1 MATQQRANQGAN
13 QDAPQPCAAV
23 RPHLPPH
30 WLALRLAAP
39 PLEPAL
45 GAGTTVTDPLTALAW
60 RALQLTPWVAQL
72 DGALVLETSASERLF
87 GGRSALLHKLL
98 LPVLAPLL
106 CAQGPT
112 ALVALGRLWG
122 VAHGAA
128 DGVAPALV
136 EAGAGKT
143 ARDAAH
149 KGARE
154 SAHKSALGGGFD
166 DWLGGE
172 PKDTPEAER
181 ASKPE
186 PADLDSLGLRMQGD
200 ALSADALPLAA
211 LAAARAHLPTLERLG
226 CRTWGQL
233 RALPRA
239 GVARRFG
246 AELLAALDQ
255 AYGLCPEVYPWLH
268 LPEVFDAPLELAAQV
283 DSAPALLFGARR
295 LLAQL
300 LEWLRARQRGV
311 QALELRW
318 ELDARRSNALHLD
331 AHHDASGYGRLEL
344 RTAHATQ
351 DLRHLERLLAEQLAR
366 VTLPAPVLY
375 LRLRT
380 LAAQPLSG
388 ESHSLLADE
397 VRSGDSLHHMLER
410 VAARLGPD
418 QVLCASTQADHRP
431 ERMQRWQPCAAPGAE
446 DAAAQRADK
455 KGTRGAA
462 PVASPIADLPSSPAP
477 GALYPSWLLAT
488 PQSLLV
494 QHAQPQFHG
503 PLVLLVGPQRLEAG
517 WLDGEAP
524 ALRDYYIARSQR
536 HGLLWIYC
544 DRLGDKQG
552 RPGKG
557 DLGAAQEAA
566 QEAPQ
571 QAKGQWHLHGFFA

>member
-1 MATQQRANQGAN
+1 MSTQQRANQGAN
-13 QDAPQPCAAV
+13 QDAPQPGAAI
-23 RPHLPPH
+23 RPHLPSH

-45 GAGTTVTDPLTALAW
+45 GAGTTVTDPLAALAW

-72 DGALVLETSASERLF
+72 DGTLVLETSASERLF

-106 CAQGPT
+106 CAQGAT

-128 DGVAPALV
+128 DGAPALV

-143 ARDAAH
+143 TREATS
-149 KGARE
+149 KGRRAGA
-154 SAHKSALGGGFD
+154 SGGAPSGKP
-166 DWLGGE
+166 G
-172 PKDTPEAER
+172 AER
-181 ASKPE
+181 ASKPG

-211 LAAARAHLPTLERLG
+211 LAAARAHVPTLERLG

-246 AELLAALDQ
+246 SALLAALDQ

-283 DSAPALLFGARR
+283 DTAPALLFGARR

-311 QALELRW
+311 LALELRW

-366 VTLPAPVLY
+366 VVLPAPVLY

-380 LAAQPLSG
+380 LATQPLSG
-388 ESHSLLADE
+388 ESHSLLLDE

-410 VAARLGPD
+410 VAARLGPA

-431 ERMQRWQPCAAPGAE
+431 ERMQQWQPWSATATKV
-446 DAAAQRADK
+446 QL
-455 KGTRGAA
+455 
-462 PVASPIADLPSSPAP
+462 SPEP

-488 PQSLLV
+488 PQSLQV

-503 PLVLLVGPQRLEAG
+503 PLALLAGPQRLEAG
-517 WLDGEAP
+517 WLENEAP
-524 ALRDYYIARSQR
+524 ALRDYFVARSQR

-544 DRLGDKQG
+544 DRLGGKE
-552 RPGKG
+552 GKG
-557 DLGAAQEAA
+557 GKGGKGGMDGA
-566 QEAPQ
+566 
-571 QAKGQWHLHGFFA
+571 QWYLHGVFA

>member
-1 MATQQRANQGAN
+1 
-13 QDAPQPCAAV
+13 
-23 RPHLPPH
+23 
-30 WLALRLAAP
+30 
-39 PLEPAL
+39 
-45 GAGTTVTDPLTALAW
+45 
-60 RALQLTPWVAQL
+60 VAQL

-128 DGVAPALV
+128 DGAPALV
-136 EAGAGKT
+136 EAGAGKAT
-143 ARDAAH
+143 REATSEATG
-149 KGARE
+149 KGRRAGA
-154 SAHKSALGGGFD
+154 SGGAPSGKP
-166 DWLGGE
+166 G
-172 PKDTPEAER
+172 AEL
-181 ASKPE
+181 ASKQG
-186 PADLDSLGLRMQGD
+186 PADLDSLGLRMQSD
-200 ALSADALPLAA
+200 TLSADALPLAA
-211 LAAARAHLPTLERLG
+211 LAAARDHVPTLERLG

-246 AELLAALDQ
+246 AALLAALDQ

-283 DSAPALLFGARR
+283 DTAPALLFGARR

-344 RTAHATQ
+344 RTAHASQ

-380 LAAQPLSG
+380 LATQPLSG
-388 ESHSLLADE
+388 ESHSLLVDD

-410 VAARLGPD
+410 VAARLGPE

-431 ERMQRWQPCAAPGAE
+431 ERMQHWRPCAAP

-477 GALYPSWLLAT
+477 GVLYPSWLLAT
-488 PQSLLV
+488 PQSLPV

-503 PLVLLVGPQRLEAG
+503 PLDLLVGPQRLEAG
-517 WLDGEAP
+517 WLEGETP
-524 ALRDYYIARSQR
+524 ALRDYFIARSQR

-544 DRLGDKQG
+544 DRLGG
-552 RPGKG
+552 RGG
-557 DLGAAQEAA
+557 DGDPQAAQEARA
-566 QEAPQ
+566 Q
-571 QAKGQWHLHGFFA
+571 WYLHGFFA

>member
-1 MATQQRANQGAN
+1 MSTQQRANQGAN
-13 QDAPQPCAAV
+13 QDAPQPGAAV
-23 RPHLPPH
+23 RPHLPTH

-45 GAGTTVTDPLTALAW
+45 GASTTVTDPLAALAW

-87 GGRSALLHKLL
+87 GGRSALLHKML

-106 CAQGPT
+106 CAQGAT

-128 DGVAPALV
+128 DGAPALV

-143 ARDAAH
+143 AREATREATG
-149 KGARE
+149 KGRRAGA
-154 SAHKSALGGGFD
+154 SGGGPS
-166 DWLGGE
+166 GKPG
-172 PKDTPEAER
+172 AER
-181 ASKPE
+181 ASKQGS
-186 PADLDSLGLRMQGD
+186 ADLDSLGLRMQGD
-200 ALSADALPLAA
+200 TLSADALPLAA
-211 LAAARAHLPTLERLG
+211 LAAARAHVPTLERLG

-246 AELLAALDQ
+246 AALLAALDQ

-283 DSAPALLFGARR
+283 DTAPALLFGARR

-311 QALELRW
+311 LALELRW

-380 LAAQPLSG
+380 LATQPLSG
-388 ESHSLLADE
+388 ESHSLLVDD

-410 VAARLGPD
+410 VAARLGPE

-431 ERMQRWQPCAAPGAE
+431 ERMQHWRPCAAPGAE
-446 DAAAQRADK
+446 DAVAQRADK

-488 PQSLLV
+488 PQSLPV

-503 PLVLLVGPQRLEAG
+503 PLDLLVGPQRLEAG
-517 WLDGEAP
+517 WLEGETP
-524 ALRDYYIARSQR
+524 ALRDYFIARSQR

-544 DRLGDKQG
+544 DRLGG
-552 RPGKG
+552 RGGEG
-557 DLGAAQEAA
+557 DPQAAQEARA
-566 QEAPQ
+566 Q
-571 QAKGQWHLHGFFA
+571 WYLHGFFA

>member
-1 MATQQRANQGAN
+1 MSTQQGPDQGTNHSANQGAPPL
-13 QDAPQPCAAV
+13 DAAIKPQ
-23 RPHLPPH
+23 LSPH

-39 PLEPAL
+39 PLAHTPNTSTA
-45 GAGTTVTDPLTALAW
+45 TVADPLTALAW

-87 GGRSALLHKLL
+87 GGRRALLHKLL
-98 LPVLAPLL
+98 IPALAPLR
-106 CAQGPT
+106 CAQGPS
-112 ALVALGRLWG
+112 ALVALGRLWV
-122 VAHGAA
+122 VAPLAA
-128 DGVAPALV
+128 DGLAYAIV
-136 EAGAGKT
+136 EADEGEA
-143 ARDAAH
+143 ARDAARND
-149 KGARE
+149 ARE
-154 SAHKSALGGGFD
+154 SAHESALGGWFD
-166 DWLGGE
+166 SRFGDE
-172 PKDTPEAER
+172 PKDKPGAER
-181 ASKPE
+181 AGE
-186 PADLDSLGLRMQGD
+186 PGPAGMDSLGLRMPGD

-211 LAAARAHLPTLERLG
+211 LAAARAHVPTLERLG

-246 AELLAALDQ
+246 SALLAALDQ

-311 QALELRW
+311 LVLELRW
-318 ELDARRSNALHLD
+318 ELDARRSNALHQD

-366 VTLPAPVLY
+366 VVLPAPVLY

-380 LAAQPLSG
+380 LLTQPLSG
-388 ESHSLLADE
+388 ESQSLLADE

-410 VAARLGPD
+410 VAARLGPE

-431 ERMQRWQPCAAPGAE
+431 ERMQHWQPCIAP

-455 KGTRGAA
+455 KGVRGLA
-462 PVASPIADLPSSPAP
+462 PADQQATQP
-477 GALYPSWLLAT
+477 GALYPSWLLAA
-488 PQSLLV
+488 PQSLRV

-503 PLVLLVGPQRLEAG
+503 PLDLLVGPQRLEAG
-517 WLDGEAP
+517 WLEGETP
-524 ALRDYYIARSQR
+524 ALRDYFIARSQR

-544 DRLGDKQG
+544 DRLRNKQG
-552 RPGKG
+552 RGSKG
-557 DLGAAQEAA
+557 DPEAA
-566 QEAPQ
+566 QEAL
-571 QAKGQWHLHGFFA
+571 AQWYLHGFFA

>member
-13 QDAPQPCAAV
+13 QDAPQPGAAV

-30 WLALRLAAP
+30 WLALRLGAP

-45 GAGTTVTDPLTALAW
+45 GAGTTVTDPLAALAW

-128 DGVAPALV
+128 HGVAPALV

-154 SAHKSALGGGFD
+154 SAHKSAPGGGFD

-181 ASKPE
+181 ASKPR
-186 PADLDSLGLRMQGD
+186 PAALDSLGLRMQGD

-211 LAAARAHLPTLERLG
+211 LAAARAHVPTLERLG

-344 RTAHATQ
+344 RTAHASQ

-380 LAAQPLSG
+380 LATQPLSG

-462 PVASPIADLPSSPAP
+462 PVASPGADVHLSPVP

-517 WLDGEAP
+517 WLDNETP

>member
-13 QDAPQPCAAV
+13 QDAPQPGAAV

-45 GAGTTVTDPLTALAW
+45 GAGTTVTDPLAALAW

-106 CAQGPT
+106 CAQGAT

-122 VAHGAA
+122 VTHGAA
-128 DGVAPALV
+128 HGVAPALV
-136 EAGAGKT
+136 EAGAGKAT
-143 ARDAAH
+143 REATSEATG
-149 KGARE
+149 KGRRAGA
-154 SAHKSALGGGFD
+154 SGGAPSGKP
-166 DWLGGE
+166 G
-172 PKDTPEAER
+172 AER
-181 ASKPE
+181 ASKPG
-186 PADLDSLGLRMQGD
+186 PADLDSLGLRMQSD
-200 ALSADALPLAA
+200 TLSADALPLMA
-211 LAAARAHLPTLERLG
+211 LAAARAHVPTLERLG

-283 DSAPALLFGARR
+283 DTAPALLFGARR

-311 QALELRW
+311 LALELRW

-366 VTLPAPVLY
+366 VVLPAPVLY

-380 LAAQPLSG
+380 LATQPLSG
-388 ESHSLLADE
+388 ESHSLLVDD

-410 VAARLGPD
+410 VAARLGPE

-431 ERMQRWQPCAAPGAE
+431 ERMQHWRPCAAPGAE
-446 DAAAQRADK
+446 DAAAQRVGN
-455 KGTRGAA
+455 KGTWGAA

-488 PQSLLV
+488 P
-494 QHAQPQFHG
+494 
-503 PLVLLVGPQRLEAG
+503 
-517 WLDGEAP
+517 
-524 ALRDYYIARSQR
+524 
-536 HGLLWIYC
+536 
-544 DRLGDKQG
+544 
-552 RPGKG
+552 
-557 DLGAAQEAA
+557 
-566 QEAPQ
+566 
-571 QAKGQWHLHGFFA
+571 

>member
-1 MATQQRANQGAN
+1 MSTQQRANQGAN
-13 QDAPQPCAAV
+13 QVVNQDAPQPGAAI

-39 PLEPAL
+39 PLSLAPETS
-45 GAGTTVTDPLTALAW
+45 TTVTDPLTALAW

-87 GGRSALLHKLL
+87 GGRSALLQKLL

-122 VAHGAA
+122 VAHGVA
-128 DGVAPALV
+128 DGVVPALV
-136 EAGAGKT
+136 EAGAGT
-143 ARDAAH
+143 NTREATREATG
-149 KGARE
+149 KGRRA
-154 SAHKSALGGGFD
+154 
-166 DWLGGE
+166 GE
-172 PKDTPEAER
+172 PGGAPSDKPGAER
-181 ASKPE
+181 AIKPE
-186 PADLDSLGLRMQGD
+186 PADLVNLGLRMQGD
-200 ALSADALPLAA
+200 TLSANALPLAA
-211 LAAARAHLPTLERLG
+211 LAAARAHVPTLERLG

-311 QALELRW
+311 LALELRW

-380 LAAQPLSG
+380 RVTQPLSG

-418 QVLCASTQADHRP
+418 QVLCASTHADHRP
-431 ERMQRWQPCAAPGAE
+431 ERMQHWRPCAAPGAE
-446 DAAAQRADK
+446 DAAAQRAGK
-455 KGTRGAA
+455 KGTRGATLIA
-462 PVASPIADLPSSPAP
+462 NPIADLPSSPAP

-544 DRLGDKQG
+544 DRLGNKQG

-557 DLGAAQEAA
+557 DLDAAQEAKQDAA
-566 QEAPQ
+566 QETPQ
-571 QAKGQWHLHGFFA
+571 QAKVQWYLHGFFA